1 VQSVLLF
8 LFGIVVIVVGI
19 GVSIGLH
26 ELGHLTAAKIFR
38 VKVTQYMIGF
48 GNTLWSRKKGET
60 EYGVKSLPIGGYIA
74 MIGMFPPGPD
84 GKPAK
89 RGRLAEFIDSARQSS
104 AETVPAGEEHRAF
117 YAAAPWKRIIIM
129 FAGPFMNLV
138 IAVLVIGVIT
148 VGVGIPA
155 SIPVVDSV
163 AQCLKPA
170 TSTSTT
176 CTGAD
181 PVAPAALAG
190 MQAGDRIVSVAGH
203 RIARDGFQKASD
215 LIGDSAGKQIAV
227 VVERGGQKV
236 TLSMTPVLSSKT
248 INEPDGSQKVVQAG
262 VVGFSFAQGNVRQ
275 PVSEVPGLVGKQLS
289 QTTGVFLNLPNR
301 MVQVWNAAF
310 GTQARDANGPVGLI
324 GVGRL
329 AGDVASNTSTPFIER
344 LEWLLSIIAALNISL
359 FVFNLVPLLPLDGG
373 HILGALWEQAKRWYF
388 AIFRRGRKP
397 KHVDMARLL
406 PLTFGVVTVLIAMEL
421 LLAYA
426 DLVKPIS
433 AG

>member
-1 VQSVLLF
+1 MESVLLF
-8 LFGIVVIVVGI
+8 LFGIVFIVVGI

-26 ELGHLTAAKIFR
+26 ELGHLTAAKIFG

-48 GNTLWSRKKGET
+48 GNTLWSRTKGDT

-84 GKPAK
+84 GKQPR
-89 RGRLAEFIDSARQSS
+89 RGRLAQFIDSARQSS

-129 FAGPFMNLV
+129 FAGPFANLV
-138 IAVLVIGVIT
+138 IAVVVIGIIA
-148 VGVGIPA
+148 VGVGIPS

-163 AQCLKPA
+163 SQCLKPA

-190 MQAGDRIVSVAGH
+190 MQPGDRIVSVDGH
-203 RIARDGFQKASD
+203 RIGNDFQKASD
-215 LIGDSAGKQIAV
+215 LIGDAPGRQISV
-227 VVERGGQKV
+227 VVERGGQDV

-248 INEPDGSQKVVQAG
+248 VYDAQGNAKVVKAG
-262 VVGFSFAQGNVRQ
+262 VVGFAFGQGNVRQ
-275 PVSEVPGLVGKQLS
+275 PISSVPGAVGKQLS
-289 QTTGVFLNLPNR
+289 ATTGVFLNLPNR

-310 GTQARDANGPVGLI
+310 GSQQRDANGPVGLI

-329 AGDVASNTSTPFIER
+329 AGDVASNTQTPFVDR
-344 LEWLLSIIAALNISL
+344 LEWLLSIVAALNISL

-373 HILGALWEQAKRWYF
+373 HILGALWEQGKRWWF
-388 AIFRRGRKP
+388 AAFRRGKKP

>member
-1 VQSVLLF
+1 MESVLLF
-8 LFGIVVIVVGI
+8 LFGIVVILVGI

-26 ELGHLTAAKIFR
+26 ELGHLTAAKIFG
-38 VKVTQYMIGF
+38 VKVTQFMIGF

-84 GKPAK
+84 GQQPK
-89 RGRLAEFIDSARQSS
+89 RGRIAQLIDSARQSS
-104 AETVPAGEEHRAF
+104 AETVRPGEEHRAF
-117 YAAAPWKRIIIM
+117 YAAAPWKRVIIM

-138 IAVLVIGVIT
+138 IAFVVIGVIT
-148 VGVGIPA
+148 VGVGVPS
-155 SIPVVDSV
+155 SIPVVGAVS
-163 AQCLKPA
+163 QCLKPA
-170 TSTSTT
+170 DSTSTD

-190 MQAGDRIVSVAGH
+190 MQPGDRIVSVDGH
-203 RIARDGFQKASD
+203 RITSYGRASD
-215 LIGDSAGKQIAV
+215 LIGDAAGREIPI
-227 VVERGGQKV
+227 VVERGGAEV
-236 TLSMTPVLSSKT
+236 TLTVKPVLSSKQIT
-248 INEPDGSQKVVQAG
+248 GADGTPKVVEAG
-262 VVGFSFAQGNVRQ
+262 VVGFTFAQGYVRQ
-275 PVSEVPGLVGKQLS
+275 PVSSVPALVGQQLG
-289 QTTGVFLNLPNR
+289 QVTGVFLNLPHR

-310 GTQARDANGPVGLI
+310 GNQPRDANGPVGLV

-329 AGDVASNTSTPFIER
+329 AGEVASDTATPLMSR
-344 LEWLLSIIAALNISL
+344 LEWLLSIIAALNMSL

-373 HILGALWEQAKRWYF
+373 HILGALWEQAKRWWF
-388 AIFRRGRKP
+388 AAFRRGQKP
-397 KHVDMARLL
+397 KHVDMARLM

>member
-1 VQSVLLF
+1 VESVLLF
-8 LFGIVVIVVGI
+8 LFGIVVILVGI

-26 ELGHLTAAKIFR
+26 ELGHLTAAKIFG
-38 VKVTQYMIGF
+38 VKVTQFMIGF

-84 GKPAK
+84 GRPAK
-89 RGRLAEFIDSARQSS
+89 RGRIAELIDSARQSS
-104 AETVPAGEEHRAF
+104 AETVKPGEENRAF
-117 YAAAPWKRIIIM
+117 YAAAPWKRVIIM

-138 IAVLVIGVIT
+138 IAVFVIGIIA
-148 VGVGIPA
+148 VGVGIPS
-155 SIPVVDSV
+155 SIPVVDAVS
-163 AQCLKPA
+163 QCLKPA
-170 TSTSTT
+170 DSTSTT
-176 CTGAD
+176 CAASD
-181 PVAPAALAG
+181 PVAPAARAG
-190 MQAGDRIVSVAGH
+190 LKAGDRLVSIDGH
-203 RIARDGFQKASD
+203 AVGDDYQTASELIGAAPGRTISVVVLRDGHD
-215 LIGDSAGKQIAV
+215 
-227 VVERGGQKV
+227 V
-236 TLSMTPVLSSKT
+236 TLSMTPVLSSKAIT
-248 INEPDGSQKVVQAG
+248 GADGKQKIVQAG
-262 VVGFSFAQGNVRQ
+262 VVGFSFAQGYVRQ
-275 PVSEVPGLVGKQLS
+275 PLSSVPGAVGTQIS

-310 GTQARDANGPVGLI
+310 GSQQRDANGPVGLI

-329 AGDVASNTSTPFIER
+329 AGDVASNTSAPFIAR
-344 LEWLLSIIAALNISL
+344 LEWLLSIVAALNISL

-373 HILGALWEQAKRWYF
+373 HILGALWEQAKRWWF
-388 AIFRRGRKP
+388 AAFRRGQKP
-397 KHVDMARLL
+397 KHVDMARLM

>member
-1 VQSVLLF
+1 MESVLLF
-8 LFGIVVIVVGI
+8 LFGIVVILVGI

-26 ELGHLTAAKIFR
+26 ELGHLTAAKAFG

-48 GNTLWSRKKGET
+48 GNTLWSRKIGET

-74 MIGMFPPGPD
+74 MIGMFPPGAD
-84 GKPAK
+84 GRQPR
-89 RGRLAEFIDSARQSS
+89 RGRLAEFIDSVRQSS
-104 AETVPAGEEHRAF
+104 AETVAPGEENRAF

-129 FAGPFMNLV
+129 LAGPVMNLV
-138 IAVLVIGVIT
+138 IAVVVIGIIT
-148 VGVGIPA
+148 VGVGVPS

-163 AQCLKPA
+163 SQCLKPA
-170 TSTSTT
+170 TSASTS
-176 CTGAD
+176 CSGSD

-190 MQAGDRIVSVAGH
+190 LQAGDRIVSVAGH
-203 RIARDGFQKASD
+203 RITDYSTASD
-215 LIGDSAGKQIAV
+215 LIGAAAGTPITV
-227 VVERGGQKV
+227 VVERDKQNV
-236 TLSMTPVLSSKT
+236 TLTMTPVLSSKT
-248 INEPDGSQKVVQAG
+248 VYDAQGKAKVEQAG
-262 VVGFSFAQGNVRQ
+262 VVGFAFAQGYVRQ
-275 PVSEVPGLVGKQLS
+275 PVSAVPTLIGRQLG
-289 QTTGVFLNLPNR
+289 QVTGVFLNLPNR

-310 GTQARDANGPVGLI
+310 GTQKRDPNGPVGLI

-329 AGDVASNTSTPFIER
+329 AGQVASDTAAPFLGR
-344 LEWLLSIIAALNISL
+344 FEWLLSIIAALNMSL

-373 HILGALWEQAKRWYF
+373 HVLGALWEQGKRWWF
-388 AIFRRGRKP
+388 ALFRRGKTP
-397 KHVDMARLL
+397 KHVDMARLM

>member
-1 VQSVLLF
+1 VESVLLF
-8 LFGIVVIVVGI
+8 LFGIIVILVGI
-19 GVSIGLH
+19 CVSIGLH
-26 ELGHLTAAKIFR
+26 ELGHLTAAKIFG

-48 GNTLWSRKKGET
+48 GNTLWSRKKGDT
-60 EYGVKSLPIGGYIA
+60 EYGIKSLPLGGYIS

-84 GKPAK
+84 GRQPR
-89 RGRLAEFIDSARQSS
+89 RGRLAELIDSARQSS

-129 FAGPFMNLV
+129 FAGPFANLI
-138 IAVLVIGVIT
+138 IAVVVVGIIT

-163 AQCLKPA
+163 SQCLKPA
-170 TSTSTT
+170 SSASTE
-176 CTGAD
+176 CTGSD

-190 MQAGDRIVSVAGH
+190 LQAGDRIVEVAGH
-203 RIARDGFQKASD
+203 RITGYRQASD
-215 LIGDSAGKQIAV
+215 LIGGSAGKPISV
-227 VVERGGQKV
+227 VVERGGRHV
-236 TLSMTPVLSSKT
+236 TLDMTPVLSSKAVYDAQG
-248 INEPDGSQKVVQAG
+248 NEKIIKAG
-262 VVGFSFAQGNVRQ
+262 VVGFSFAQGYVRQ
-275 PVSEVPGLVGKQLS
+275 PISSVPSAVGKQLS
-289 QTTGVFLNLPNR
+289 ATTGVFLNLPNR
-301 MVQVWNAAF
+301 MVQIWHAAF

-329 AGDVASNTSTPFIER
+329 AGDVASNTSTPLTER

-373 HILGALWEQAKRWYF
+373 HIIGALWEQVKRWYF

>member
-1 VQSVLLF
+1 VESALLF
-8 LFGIVVIVVGI
+8 LLGIVVIVVGI

-26 ELGHLTAAKIFR
+26 ELGHLTAAKIFG

-48 GNTLWSRKKGET
+48 GNTLWSRKKGDT

-84 GKPAK
+84 GEQPR
-89 RGRLAEFIDSARQSS
+89 RGRLAQFIDSARQSS
-104 AETVPAGEEHRAF
+104 AETVAPGEEHRAF

-138 IAVLVIGVIT
+138 IAVIVIGIVA

-163 AQCLKPA
+163 SQCLKPA

-176 CTGAD
+176 CTDAD
-181 PVAPAALAG
+181 PVAPAAQAG
-190 MQAGDRIVSVAGH
+190 LKAGDRIVSV
-203 RIARDGFQKASD
+203 DGTRVGNDFQKASD
-215 LIGDSAGKQIAV
+215 LIGAAAGRKISL
-227 VVERGGQKV
+227 VVERDGRDL
-236 TLSMTPVLSSKT
+236 TLSMTPVLSTKA
-248 INEPDGSQKVVQAG
+248 EYDAQGKQHVVKAG
-262 VVGFSFAQGNVRQ
+262 VVGFAFANGYVRQ
-275 PVSEVPGLVGKQLS
+275 PLSSVPGAVGQQLS
-289 QTTGVFLNLPNR
+289 ATTGVFLNLPNR

-310 GTQARDANGPVGLI
+310 GSQQRDANGPVGLI

-329 AGDVASNTSTPFIER
+329 AGDVASNTSVSFTSR

-359 FVFNLVPLLPLDGG
+359 FVFNMVPLLPLDGG
-373 HILGALWEQAKRWYF
+373 HILGALWEQGKRWFF
-388 AIFRRGRKP
+388 AVFRRGRTP